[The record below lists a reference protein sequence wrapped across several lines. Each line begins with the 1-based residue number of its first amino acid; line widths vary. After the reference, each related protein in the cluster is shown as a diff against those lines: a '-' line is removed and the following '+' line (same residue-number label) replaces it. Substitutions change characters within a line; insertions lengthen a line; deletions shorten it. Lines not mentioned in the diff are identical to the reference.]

1 MLAPCMTARCTSCSG
16 RLARDQVGSICS
28 PCRRSLIESSARR
41 EVSIARDR
49 ARIESAFDSFGVYG
63 VSDELGIAPRQA
75 LHVLFSSM
83 LLPPASSRRRVLFG
97 QLVDLRDVSHVD
109 AAQALNISRWT
120 VATYRQLL
128 GIERVSAPG
137 PRLRVVRST

>member
-1 MLAPCMTARCTSCSG
+1 MLAPRTIGLCTSCNG

-28 PCRRSLIESSARR
+28 PCRRTLIESSARR

-49 ARIESAFDSFGVYG
+49 ARIKSAFDSFGVYG
-63 VSDELGIAPRQA
+63 VSDQLGITPRQA
-75 LHVLFSSM
+75 LHALFSSM
-83 LLPPASSRRRVLFG
+83 LLPPVSSRRRLLLG

-128 GIERVSAPG
+128 GIERAAALG
-137 PRLRVVRST
+137 PRPRGW